1 MTEHFHSTMDR
12 NIFNLGLST
21 EETSAYILI
30 TSLMEQNV
38 RPTLEEIRSRW
49 TVTDAELDDALRE
62 LIHRRILKVQ
72 TEQKDTP
79 VYYPNPSN
87 LWRR

>member
-12 NIFNLGLST
+12 NIFNLDLST
-21 EETSAYILI
+21 EVTSAYIVV

-38 RPTLEEIRSRW
+38 RPTLEEIRGRW
-49 TVTDAELDDALRE
+49 TASDDELDAALRE
-62 LIHRRILKVQ
+62 LIHRRILKVL

-79 VYYPNPSN
+79 VYYPNPAN
-87 LWRR
+87 LWRK